1 MAFRRIDIDQYDED
15 IYTEDEILA
24 DAESGRSVQEIESLV
39 DSRATDVR
47 NLLTRGNIND
57 ALTKSL
63 EDPPYGHQL
72 QNAKAKNIKTVIDVL
87 NQFRSTDIPTAIKGL
102 DVDQQDVLMKYLYA
116 ALSKPEQFNSGMLL
130 SWHEKLTEVAGT
142 GSIVRVMTD
151 KRTVF

>member
-1 MAFRRIDIDQYDED
+1 MAFRRIDIDQRN
-15 IYTEDEILA
+15 LA
-24 DAESGRSVQEIESLV
+24 DAESGRSVEEITGLV

-63 EDPPYGHQL
+63 EDPPYGRNL
-72 QNAKAKNIKTVIDVL
+72 EMPRAN
-87 NQFRSTDIPTAIKGL
+87 DIPTAIKGL

-116 ALSKPEQFNSGMLL
+116 ALAKPEQFNPGMLL
-130 SWHEKLTEVAGT
+130 SWHEKLTEVAGP

>member
-24 DAESGRSVQEIESLV
+24 DAESGRSPQEIESLV
-39 DSRATDVR
+39 DARATDVR

-63 EDPPYGHQL
+63 EDPPYGRHL
-72 QNAKAKNIKTVIDVL
+72 ENAKAKNIKTVIDVL

-102 DVDQQDVLMKYLYA
+102 NVVQQDVLMKYLYA